1 MDTVDLHIEQQ
12 NEAREIKEK
21 EEFQEAEKSIVI
33 QLDANITTFQT
44 FRNFIEERAREG
56 IFDKSPIILV
66 NINFSL
72 SNLYQIVPSS
82 IEDLSSKDLKKI
94 KSSKKEYKNLKK
106 HKYSFQKVDKIV
118 EVEFIQFPFKLIR
131 RKSLIQYKANDVI
144 ITEKE
149 VRIYPNKNFIFFSFG
164 TQ

>member
-66 NINFSL
+66 
-72 SNLYQIVPSS
+72 
-82 IEDLSSKDLKKI
+82 K
-94 KSSKKEYKNLKK
+94 
-106 HKYSFQKVDKIV
+106 
-118 EVEFIQFPFKLIR
+118 
-131 RKSLIQYKANDVI
+131 
-144 ITEKE
+144 
-149 VRIYPNKNFIFFSFG
+149 
-164 TQ
+164 

>member
-12 NEAREIKEK
+12 NRAREIEEK

-56 IFDKSPIILV
+56 IFDKTPIILV

-118 EVEFIQFPFKLIR
+118 EDGIYSV
-131 RKSLIQYKANDVI
+131 SLQTHKKESFIQYK
-144 ITEKE
+144 
-149 VRIYPNKNFIFFSFG
+149 
-164 TQ
+164 